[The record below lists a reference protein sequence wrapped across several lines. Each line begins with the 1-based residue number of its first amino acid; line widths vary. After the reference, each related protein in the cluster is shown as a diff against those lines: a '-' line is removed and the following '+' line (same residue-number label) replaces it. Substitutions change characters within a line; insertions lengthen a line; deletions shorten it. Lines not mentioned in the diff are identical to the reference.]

1 MPVPDSVVKFK
12 RNGIEYVSSV
22 DRANY
27 FINELTRRAL
37 MDVGHF
43 VLKEVSKKVRG
54 LNKYLKKMRY
64 APRRYQ
70 HWVRKKETDLVLG
83 IENTKFGAVTAWWA
97 DQSELG
103 TNGQPR
109 RGFLYETVRDNI
121 DKIREIEALY
131 LSAIEDDNKAL
142 SLINEDEVTEAAE
155 G

>member
-1 MPVPDSVVKFK
+1 MPVPDSVVKFN

-37 MDVGHF
+37 MDVARF
-43 VLKEVSKKVRG
+43 VLREVSKKVRG
-54 LNKYLKKMRY
+54 LNKYLKRMRY

-70 HWVRKKETDLVLG
+70 SWVRKKENDLVLG
-83 IENTKFGAVTAWWA
+83 IENTKYGAKTAWWA

-121 DKIREIEALY
+121 DKIREIEAQY
-131 LSAIEDDNKAL
+131 LSAIEDENKAL

>member
-1 MPVPDSVVKFK
+1 MPVPDSVIKFK

-37 MDVGHF
+37 MDVGRF

-103 TNGQPR
+103 INGQPR